1 MKMLAIFGCNL
12 ILDYLNKYIFFY
24 VCLFPLIIFFTFKAV
39 FFCDMHFFN
48 LKSSIKSDFQINF
61 FLKIHEKRNENDRDG
76 NMTKK
81 EKLRNWKLVKQERLR
96 NRNNIS

>member
-1 MKMLAIFGCNL
+1 MFVCFHLLYFL
-12 ILDYLNKYIFFY
+12 LLRQFFY
-24 VCLFPLIIFFTFKAV
+24 VICI
-39 FFCDMHFFN
+39 FFN